1 MRKDIAKVLCT
12 RPRIHGDEGRKGR
25 QPRSLEDLPHKESM
39 REKHVRNFNGKQ
51 LNEYLSPLRRFI
63 NGTVGRNWNDVYSE
77 IREMIKPG
85 NTVMEHIMEHVDHYI
100 AIKVVPDPS
109 SPTGMASHNA
119 LGSGF
124 KGYRAKVYPGDL
136 YVDPVTNVVRRAK
149 KHKTPKK
156 VVPITKMLFKDRVV
170 WKQEGVWYRADLVPF
185 TKIVKEVPS
194 YWEPSKTMQQT
205 FYVVDGR
212 YQGRLTDAAILAELQ
227 RDNSAYRYVPV
238 ERMRKIL
245 LGSDSL
251 TAIRKRQLSKAEL
264 KAYKVS
270 NDAK

>member
-1 MRKDIAKVLCT
+1 MRQDIAKVLCT

-25 QPRSLEDLPHKESM
+25 KLAYEDMPYKESM
-39 REKHVRNFNGKQ
+39 REKHVRNYNGKQ

-63 NGTVGRNWNDVYSE
+63 NGTVGRNWDSVYSE

-85 NTVMEHIMEHVDHYI
+85 NTVMEHILEHVDQYI
-100 AIKVVPDPS
+100 AIKVVPDPD

-119 LGSGF
+119 LGGR
-124 KGYRAKVYPGDL
+124 KGYRSKVYPGEL

-156 VVPITKMLFKDRVV
+156 VVPITKILFKDKVV
-170 WKQEGVWYRADLVPF
+170 WKKDGIWYGAELVPF
-185 TKIVKEVPS
+185 TADVKMVPS
-194 YWEPSKTMQQT
+194 YTPGQLMERT
-205 FYVVDGR
+205 FYVVNGR
-212 YQGRLTDAAILAELQ
+212 YQGRLTDGGIVSELKAMT
-227 RDNSAYRYVPV
+227 NYYRYISNDKTIRRTVFGR
-238 ERMRKIL
+238 E
-245 LGSDSL
+245 DL
-251 TAIRKRQLSKAEL
+251 TAINKRQLSKAEL

>member
-1 MRKDIAKVLCT
+1 MRQDIAKVLCT
-12 RPRIHGDEGRKGR
+12 RPRIHGDAPRKGR
-25 QPRSLEDLPHKESM
+25 AVAYEDMPYKESM
-39 REKHVRNFNGKQ
+39 REKHVRNWGGKQ

-77 IREMIKPG
+77 IRELVKPG
-85 NTVMEHIMEHVDHYI
+85 NTVMEHILEHVDGYI
-100 AIKVVPDPS
+100 AIKVVPDPD

-119 LGSGF
+119 LGSRR
-124 KGYRAKVYPGDL
+124 GYRAKVYPGDL

-156 VVPITKMLFKDRVV
+156 VVPITKILLKDKVV
-170 WKQEGVWYRADLVPF
+170 WKNDGIWYQADLVPF
-185 TKIVKEVPS
+185 TTVIKLVPS
-194 YWEPSKTMQQT
+194 YYENQLMEKT

-212 YQGRLTDAAILAELQ
+212 YLGRLTDGGIVSELKA
-227 RDNSAYRYVPV
+227 NIIYYRYVTNDSMV
-238 ERMRKIL
+238 RKAIF
-245 LGSDSL
+245 GREDL
-251 TAIRKRQLSKAEL
+251 TAINKRQLSKAEL